1 MATGLLETGPKLDWT
16 RDNKIFDHYQIW
28 KEKVE
33 LIFSSALEESSSKQK
48 VSYLRYWMGEQGIPL
63 VKKWTALGKLDFS
76 SAEEDAL
83 SSGYILQN
91 YWKLLEA
98 EFKPK
103 GNKLL
108 SVIEL
113 WTRSKQGSKTLNEW
127 LTYVYNLV
135 ESCDYADSSERII
148 RDVLIIGCNSDKAKD
163 KIVRQG
169 EKIKLQDVIEIL
181 QLEDSTRQTLTEMTS
196 TTQKIHYASYEKKKG
211 TGKKQKFQSNSNSS
225 SSSSSGQ
232 KQDSTG
238 SQKLCYR
245 CSKNY
250 SKGHEKV
257 CKALNAK
264 CNACGIEGHFEI
276 ACKKSGNFPKKS
288 TSKFQKPGSTGRMN
302 IASAVEEPALQADFF
317 DEKGIL
323 KEYKPKSMYV
333 LSGTSDDK
341 PIMIEFGCG
350 LTPLSFDRKLTLQA
364 DTGADMNAINKK
376 TFNELFPDV
385 ELEESTHIL
394 QNFDKR
400 LIKPIGSFRCFLRWK
415 GHKYRVKFEVMGIE
429 TPNLLSRETTFLM
442 GILKKCLSVEKTQN
456 EPNNQISSLS
466 VSGHSVPPTEAD
478 PLTPAEADPLTSTE
492 GVFSHSV
499 TPTEGVFGHSVPPTE
514 TAPLTSTEERSQ
526 MNCASISDTAKTPD
540 SSSVRVV
547 GSNNHSLSITDL
559 PLTQEKVE
567 TTYADVFQG
576 LGKFPGEPYKLRLKP
591 DAVPAKHRPRRVP
604 VHLQDAFHEEVERLV
619 KIDVLE
625 KVTEPTEWVNS
636 FVIVEKVIDS
646 SNAHSPNHVIK
657 KSIRLCIDPK
667 DLNEALEREPYYSR
681 SIDELISMFA
691 GAKVF
696 TIVDMDKGYWQV
708 VLHPES
714 RKLTCMA
721 FDIGRYQFKRL
732 PMGSKV
738 ASDIFQ
744 RMLDSVYIGLPGV
757 TGIADDM
764 VIFGRNEEEHDRN
777 LILFLETTRKNGLVL
792 NKKKL
797 QFKKEE
803 VSFFG
808 HRWNSTGIS
817 PDPKKT
823 ESILKMQ
830 FPPDK
835 ETMHSFL
842 GLVNFLNRYTPKL
855 AELCSPLRKLIL
867 KDSHYSPGDPEH
879 AAFDAIKAEFKKK
892 IILPYFDRNKETFL
906 QTDASKKGFGAVI
919 LQEEQPIYYASR
931 ALTSAEKNY
940 QNLEREAQAAVW
952 GMEKF
957 HYFLYGR
964 KFILQTDQKPL
975 VSIFRKHM
983 IDVSPRIQRITIRAW
998 QYDFVPQHIPGR
1010 INVIADSLSRV
1021 TPLEFQD
1028 SNAEKD
1034 ILAVNFLQYSS
1045 IEERERDE
1053 MLQETNKDEELQSLK
1068 HYISTGWPAKRS
1080 QIPVSLHPYWNFRDE
1095 LTVESGIL
1103 MKNSK
1108 VLIPESLKQK
1118 YLKQIHQGHQ
1128 GIEACRSRARE
1139 FVFWVNINSDL
1150 KEMVEK
1156 CEIPSPAEILFGRKF
1171 RSSISILPSQVLNDR
1186 ISKQRELIAKKEG
1199 KFYASTQDFQ
1209 DRIKAL
1215 PFEAGQNVWLQNSDS
1230 RKFEEA
1236 VIREKC
1242 REPNSYMVE
1251 IPATGQCFRRNS
1263 NFIKPRQTDKNSVST
1278 DPLPTTGLPE
1288 IPQEPPVLQ
1297 QPSSQ
1302 ATSTVDAIPTVT
1314 PLKQNENSTPRTP
1327 RQPRASRRS
1336 TKGIPPPRLGLQ
1348 E

>member
-16 RDNKIFDHYQIW
+16 RDNKIFDRYQIW

-91 YWKLLEA
+91 YWNLLEA

-135 ESCDYADSSERII
+135 ESCDYGDSNERII

-196 TTQKIHYASYEKKKG
+196 TMQKIHYASYEKKKG

-250 SKGHEKV
+250 TKGHEKV

-264 CNACGIEGHFEI
+264 CNACGVEGHFEI

-288 TSKFQKPGSTGRMN
+288 SSKFQKPGSTGRMN

-317 DEKGIL
+317 DEKGIP

-376 TFNELFPDV
+376 TFDELFPDV

-456 EPNNQISSLS
+456 NQISSPP
-466 VSGHSVPPTEAD
+466 VSGHSVPPTEAAPV
-478 PLTPAEADPLTSTE
+478 PLTEGASCHSVPPTEAAPDPSTE
-492 GVFSHSV
+492 GVSC
-499 TPTEGVFGHSVPPTE
+499 HSVPLTE
-514 TAPLTSTEERSQ
+514 TAPLTSTDRSQ
-526 MNCASISDTAKTPD
+526 MNCASISDTAKTPG

-567 TTYADVFQG
+567 STYADVFQG

-604 VHLQDAFHEEVERLV
+604 VHLQDAFHEEIERLV

-657 KSIRLCIDPK
+657 KSIRSVTSDPK
-667 DLNEALEREPYYSR
+667 R
-681 SIDELISMFA
+681 SE
-691 GAKVF
+691 
-696 TIVDMDKGYWQV
+696 
-708 VLHPES
+708 
-714 RKLTCMA
+714 
-721 FDIGRYQFKRL
+721 
-732 PMGSKV
+732 
-738 ASDIFQ
+738 
-744 RMLDSVYIGLPGV
+744 
-757 TGIADDM
+757 
-764 VIFGRNEEEHDRN
+764 
-777 LILFLETTRKNGLVL
+777 
-792 NKKKL
+792 
-797 QFKKEE
+797 
-803 VSFFG
+803 
-808 HRWNSTGIS
+808 
-817 PDPKKT
+817 
-823 ESILKMQ
+823 
-830 FPPDK
+830 
-835 ETMHSFL
+835 
-842 GLVNFLNRYTPKL
+842 
-855 AELCSPLRKLIL
+855 
-867 KDSHYSPGDPEH
+867 
-879 AAFDAIKAEFKKK
+879 
-892 IILPYFDRNKETFL
+892 
-906 QTDASKKGFGAVI
+906 
-919 LQEEQPIYYASR
+919 
-931 ALTSAEKNY
+931 
-940 QNLEREAQAAVW
+940 
-952 GMEKF
+952 
-957 HYFLYGR
+957 
-964 KFILQTDQKPL
+964 
-975 VSIFRKHM
+975 
-983 IDVSPRIQRITIRAW
+983 
-998 QYDFVPQHIPGR
+998 
-1010 INVIADSLSRV
+1010 
-1021 TPLEFQD
+1021 
-1028 SNAEKD
+1028 
-1034 ILAVNFLQYSS
+1034 
-1045 IEERERDE
+1045 
-1053 MLQETNKDEELQSLK
+1053 
-1068 HYISTGWPAKRS
+1068 
-1080 QIPVSLHPYWNFRDE
+1080 
-1095 LTVESGIL
+1095 
-1103 MKNSK
+1103 
-1108 VLIPESLKQK
+1108 
-1118 YLKQIHQGHQ
+1118 
-1128 GIEACRSRARE
+1128 
-1139 FVFWVNINSDL
+1139 
-1150 KEMVEK
+1150 
-1156 CEIPSPAEILFGRKF
+1156 
-1171 RSSISILPSQVLNDR
+1171 
-1186 ISKQRELIAKKEG
+1186 
-1199 KFYASTQDFQ
+1199 
-1209 DRIKAL
+1209 
-1215 PFEAGQNVWLQNSDS
+1215 
-1230 RKFEEA
+1230 
-1236 VIREKC
+1236 
-1242 REPNSYMVE
+1242 
-1251 IPATGQCFRRNS
+1251 
-1263 NFIKPRQTDKNSVST
+1263 
-1278 DPLPTTGLPE
+1278 
-1288 IPQEPPVLQ
+1288 
-1297 QPSSQ
+1297 
-1302 ATSTVDAIPTVT
+1302 
-1314 PLKQNENSTPRTP
+1314 
-1327 RQPRASRRS
+1327 
-1336 TKGIPPPRLGLQ
+1336 
-1348 E
+1348 